1 MSQILID
8 NMTFL
13 EAFGQEYYDSSFST
27 KIKDLPNNPNLLHLI
42 YALLFWDEV
51 IFAERNTYDE
61 DYLEQLIWQDNIE
74 NASRIKDIVKSA
86 EFRGRAEVGDF
97 YPIFND
103 LIERYGF
110 DGSVR
115 SVQLDK
121 KTATMAEYRAAKIA
135 TRRFSSYEQQETKD
149 FSVFKRSNNP
159 FYSPAYAMQDVLYYH
174 FLGDSLGL
182 NNMVSDTRMNVLRDY
197 LSSLNND
204 DQQASD
210 LVRFSRLGYIDL
222 VDKEMIKR
230 YDEINKRANE
240 IVFKLKLPTF
250 IGYLTRKHG
259 IETVNELFST
269 LIVLRNEKEIVDF
282 RNAMDKMDKA
292 LNDGNVIVFQEYVKL
307 IQEIADIIETKYRV
321 FSFTPKVDITV
332 FPTPSIQ
339 SIDLKGTIQNYYA
352 FFQMHKY
359 RLNILYSVIKYGFL
373 GSSR

>member
-159 FYSPAYAMQDVLYYH
+159 FYSPAYAMQDVL
-174 FLGDSLGL
+174 
-182 NNMVSDTRMNVLRDY
+182 
-197 LSSLNND
+197 
-204 DQQASD
+204 
-210 LVRFSRLGYIDL
+210 
-222 VDKEMIKR
+222 
-230 YDEINKRANE
+230 
-240 IVFKLKLPTF
+240 
-250 IGYLTRKHG
+250 
-259 IETVNELFST
+259 
-269 LIVLRNEKEIVDF
+269 
-282 RNAMDKMDKA
+282 
-292 LNDGNVIVFQEYVKL
+292 
-307 IQEIADIIETKYRV
+307 
-321 FSFTPKVDITV
+321 
-332 FPTPSIQ
+332 
-339 SIDLKGTIQNYYA
+339 
-352 FFQMHKY
+352 
-359 RLNILYSVIKYGFL
+359 
-373 GSSR
+373 